1 MTKLSCWIKWLLE
14 LLPIILL
21 IKECKWIVVL
31 LFVITKYIL
40 CISKLILGLEIA
52 EVIGLIVITEG
63 LLLILSKSLL
73 IYCWILLS
81 KCLLIYWL
89 IIHEL
94 LLLIEIWLLSVR
106 KWEGSI
112 LLLLILKVLVWKN
125 WGFSV

>member
-1 MTKLSCWIKWLLE
+1 MTKLSCWIKLLLE

-21 IKECKWIVVL
+21 IKECKRIVVL

-52 EVIGLIVITEG
+52 EVIGLIVITKG
-63 LLLILSKSLL
+63 LLLILSKILL
-73 IYCWILLS
+73 IYCRILLS

-94 LLLIEIWLLSVR
+94 LLLIEIRLLSVR
-106 KWEGSI
+106 KWEVSI

>member
-1 MTKLSCWIKWLLE
+1 MTKLSCWIKLLLE

-21 IKECKWIVVL
+21 IKECKRIVVL
-31 LFVITKYIL
+31 LFVIIKYIL

-52 EVIGLIVITEG
+52 EVIGLIVITKG
-63 LLLILSKSLL
+63 LLLILSKILL
-73 IYCWILLS
+73 IYCRILLS

-94 LLLIEIWLLSVR
+94 LLLIEIRLLSVR
-106 KWEGSI
+106 KWEVSI